1 MSPNPT
7 LPYLYLFSKQKFF
20 SKSVLLKISGNC
32 LLSASELTSLC
43 QMLVPKKYQAFVS
56 CSVSVMATESFQP
69 LSLGIV
75 GECVQFFFFWFL
87 GRQGPFML
95 PSVDLFARS
104 SAHPQNFL
112 LFLLSPDSSPS
123 IAPPCQ
129 PCHFCHLC
137 WPVITPRA
145 LQDQDSISRTKP
157 ICSCFSP

>member
-75 GECVQFFFFWFL
+75 GECVQFFFLVFRSARTFYATFS
-87 GRQGPFML
+87 GPVRPFIC
-95 PSVDLFARS
+95 PSAKFSSPPSFARFFS
-104 SAHPQNFL
+104 LDRPIPSTVPL
-112 LFLLSPDSSPS
+112 LPPLLVR
-123 IAPPCQ
+123 
-129 PCHFCHLC
+129 HH
-137 WPVITPRA
+137 T
-145 LQDQDSISRTKP
+145 
-157 ICSCFSP
+157 